1 MKNKT
6 KKLLILGATNDEIA
20 IVSEAKSMGLYT
32 IVTDNHSDWAL
43 SPAKYHADEA
53 WNISWSDIDSLV
65 QKSREEGVDGV
76 IAGFSEFRVENML
89 NLCRALS
96 LPSYINEVQLD
107 ITRDKLKFKQFCRE
121 HQIPT
126 VQQYACDDKDMKFPV
141 IIKPVDRAGGIGINV
156 AYNKEQYDKY
166 LEVALSL
173 SLSKTVIVEDFIE
186 NGVKFDCY
194 YVINDSIV
202 ELMGTC
208 DTLMH
213 SKSTK
218 GHETIQK
225 AWVIPS
231 LFDDDF
237 RKQYDELFKNMIRHL
252 GFKNGYADISC
263 FYKDRICYVFEA
275 GFRLSG
281 GHSFDY
287 QYATSGTS
295 YLRTMI
301 NHSLGLPV
309 QQFIRPEHK
318 SKAIIYLLYIT
329 TPRIEKVRS
338 IEGLD
343 SFKDDKNFVTVIPKV
358 HIGTEIKPNKPT
370 RFAMV
375 TVLADTFDEVRKR
388 IDLINKSVYVK
399 TDSSVY
405 YTDTTL
411 SDNELSAY
419 WNE

>member
-1 MKNKT
+1 MSQ
-6 KKLLILGATNDEIA
+6 KKLLVLGATNDE
-20 IVSEAKSMGLYT
+20 VSIIEEAKRMGLYT
-32 IVTDNHSDWAL
+32 IVTDNHTDLDS
-43 SPAKYHADEA
+43 SPAKKYADEY
-53 WNISWSDIDSLV
+53 WNISWSDIATLET
-65 QKSREEGVDGV
+65 KSKQANIDGI
-76 IAGFSEFRVENML
+76 IAGYSEIRIENMVK
-89 NLCRALS
+89 LCSCLH
-96 LPSYINEVQLD
+96 LPCYINEQQLD
-107 ITRDKLKFKQFCRE
+107 TTRDKLKFKQFCRE

-126 VQQYACDDKDMKFPV
+126 VRQYELDDKEMKFPV

-166 LEVALSL
+166 LAEALSL
-173 SLSKTVIVEDFIE
+173 SLTKTVIVEDFIE

-194 YVINDSIV
+194 YVINDSVV

-213 SKSTK
+213 SKSTR
-218 GHETIQK
+218 GQETIQK

-231 LFDDDF
+231 LFENNF
-237 RKQYDELFKNMIRHL
+237 INQYDELFKNMIRHL

-263 FYKDRICYVFEA
+263 FYKDEVCYVFEA

-287 QYATSGTS
+287 QFVTSGTS

-309 QQFIRPEHK
+309 QQYIRPK
-318 SKAIIYLLYIT
+318 RQSKAVIYLLHVN
-329 TPRIEKVRS
+329 TPGIEKVKS

-343 SFKDDKNFVTVIPKV
+343 SLKYDKSFITVIPKL
-358 HIGTEIKPNKPT
+358 HIGSETKPNKPT

-375 TVLADTFDEVRKR
+375 TVLADTFDEVRSK
-388 IDLINKSVYVK
+388 IDFINKCVYLK
-399 TDSSVY
+399 TESNVY
-405 YTDTTL
+405 YSDTNL
-411 SDNELSAY
+411 SDDELREY

>member
-6 KKLLILGATNDEIA
+6 MKLLILGATNDEIA

-53 WNISWSDIDSLV
+53 WNISWSDIDSLA
-65 QKSREEGVDGV
+65 QKSREEGVGGV

-89 NLCRALS
+89 KLCRALS
-96 LPSYINEVQLD
+96 LPSYINEKQLD

-126 VQQYACDDKDMKFPV
+126 VQQYDYDDKDMKLPV

-156 AYNKEQYDKY
+156 AYNKKQYDKY
-166 LEVALSL
+166 LGEALSL
-173 SLSKTVIVEDFIE
+173 SPSKTVIVEDFIE

-194 YVINDSIV
+194 YVINDSVV
-202 ELMGTC
+202 ELLCTS

-231 LFDDDF
+231 LYEEDF

-252 GFKNGYADISC
+252 GFKNGYTSISC
-263 FYKDRICYVFEA
+263 FYKDGICFVFEA
-275 GFRLSG
+275 GFRLTG

-309 QQFIRPEHK
+309 QQFICPK
-318 SKAIIYLLYIT
+318 IQSKAITYNLYIK
-329 TPRIEKVRS
+329 TPCVEKVIS

-343 SFKDDKNFVTVIPKV
+343 SFKDDKSFITVIPKMN
-358 HIGTEIKPNKPT
+358 IGTETKPNMPMK
-370 RFAMV
+370 FAMV
-375 TVLADTFDEVRKR
+375 TVLADMFDEVRSR
-388 IDLINKSVYVK
+388 IDRLNASVFVK
-399 TDSSVY
+399 TESNIY
-405 YTDTTL
+405 YSDAVITDE
-411 SDNELSAY
+411 ELRKY
-419 WNE
+419 WSQ